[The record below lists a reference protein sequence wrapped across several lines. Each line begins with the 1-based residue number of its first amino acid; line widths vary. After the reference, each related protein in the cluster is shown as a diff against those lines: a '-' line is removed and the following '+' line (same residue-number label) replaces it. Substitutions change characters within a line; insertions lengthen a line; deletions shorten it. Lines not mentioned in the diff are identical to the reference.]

1 MYIIL
6 MSEIAMLMLKST
18 ANFSE
23 LQTTCILQLREIHV
37 YIKGQKWCTDNGK
50 LILVIIPACR
60 ENKGKITP
68 PPPPDT
74 HTQKKKKKKEK
85 KRKKRK
91 EQKIF
96 QSLDM
101 FFYVTKILYFN
112 ITLVTKKEE
121 EEKRKKKKKKSIFP
135 LLIKCL
141 YHYQYHT

>member
-23 LQTTCILQLREIHV
+23 LQTTYILQLREIHV

-68 PPPPDT
+68 PPPT
-74 HTQKKKKKKEK
+74 HTQKKKKKEK
-85 KRKKRK
+85 KKKKKRR
-91 EQKIF
+91 EDI
-96 QSLDM
+96 SIAGYV
-101 FFYVTKILYFN
+101 FYVTKILYFN

-121 EEKRKKKKKKSIFP
+121 EEEKKRSIFP